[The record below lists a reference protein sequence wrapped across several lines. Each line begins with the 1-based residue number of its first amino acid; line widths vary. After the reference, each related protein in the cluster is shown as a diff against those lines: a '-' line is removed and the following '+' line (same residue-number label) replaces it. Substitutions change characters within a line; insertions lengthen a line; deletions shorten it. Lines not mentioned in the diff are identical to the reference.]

1 MIYRCQNQDEG
12 RILYDSRV
20 MISSHINRIPK
31 NNYIVQKYKE
41 SFLKHTTFVLGLVG

>member
-12 RILYDSRV
+12 KILYDSRV
-20 MISSHINRIPK
+20 MISSHINKTPK
-31 NNYIVQKYKE
+31 PNYTVPKYKE